1 MRFFLTNAPRE
12 ELNGAVRQW
21 AAFPVLMDFYICR
34 LKSYVFI
41 DAAHQALG
49 GP

>member
-1 MRFFLTNAPRE
+1 MRFFWKNAPRG

-34 LKSYVFI
+34 LKSYVFV
-41 DAAHQALG
+41 AAHQALG